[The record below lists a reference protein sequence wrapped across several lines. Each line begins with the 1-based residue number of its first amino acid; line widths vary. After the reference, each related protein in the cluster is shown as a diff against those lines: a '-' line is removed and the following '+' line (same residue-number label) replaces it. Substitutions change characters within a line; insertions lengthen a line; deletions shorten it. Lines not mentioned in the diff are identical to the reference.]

1 MSNDLLFSIIPR
13 EGKIPV
19 VTDERVK
26 RVSKEARAKQLSED
40 EKETH
45 DEERLVSE
53 QQQYRAHE
61 KQGKKEEDSANSEQ
75 EPEKKLSGKD
85 SEDDV
90 VEDVTYD
97 SHGETEHHQ
106 EDDGGQPHIDTFT

>member
-13 EGKIPV
+13 EGKTPV

-45 DEERLVSE
+45 DEERL
-53 QQQYRAHE
+53 
-61 KQGKKEEDSANSEQ
+61 
-75 EPEKKLSGKD
+75 
-85 SEDDV
+85 
-90 VEDVTYD
+90 
-97 SHGETEHHQ
+97 
-106 EDDGGQPHIDTFT
+106 